1 MHRVLVIGQ
10 SGSGKSTLARVLARR
25 LLAPYVELDALFHG
39 PGWMPRPTF
48 SSDVD
53 ELTRAERWVV
63 DGNYQPV
70 RELLW
75 SRADTV
81 VWLDLPR
88 WLPTARVLGR
98 SIARALDRRVLWNGN
113 RESVVD
119 WWRASHPIRWSWQT
133 APEARARYE
142 AMTAD
147 PRYAGMQ
154 VVRLQHPRQVRRWLA
169 GVTPHL

>member
-1 MHRVLVIGQ
+1 MVGQ

-25 LLAPYVELDALFHG
+25 LRAPYVELDALFHG
-39 PGWMPRPTF
+39 PGWAPRPSF
-48 SSDVD
+48 VEDVAA
-53 ELTRAERWVV
+53 LTKATRWVV
-63 DGNYQPV
+63 DGNYGAC

-81 VWLDLPR
+81 VWVDLPR
-88 WLPTARVLGR
+88 WLPTVRVLGR
-98 SIARALDRRVLWNGN
+98 SVARALDRRVLWNGN

-147 PRYAGMQ
+147 PLYAD
-154 VVRLQHPRQVRRWLA
+154 VRVIRLRSAAEVRQWLA
-169 GVTPHL
+169 AVGS